1 MLYFIVNPNAGG
13 GKGAR
18 VWKAVESYLNKQH
31 LQYHAAFTSVPGDA
45 KRMARELTET
55 CREERCIIAVGGDGT
70 INEVADG
77 LSFNCPVVLGFLP
90 AGSGNDLGRGLGLP
104 VNTKQLLDH
113 LFYKGKV
120 RAYDYGVVSCG
131 CTECRNRRFLVSSG
145 VGFDAAVC
153 QKLISSRKAGGR
165 GNFRFGKLSYLAAGV
180 YEFLRAKPVR
190 GYILLDGTKKV
201 EFNHILFISAHIHP
215 SEGGGFKFAPQAD
228 PQDGKLAICVVSS
241 KNKFRLIP
249 TLLDARRHFSDTC
262 RGVRF
267 YECREA
273 HIHMEQPLAVHTD
286 GETCRQQTDIDV
298 RCVEKQLRILS

>member
-13 GKGAR
+13 GRGIR
-18 VWKAVESYLNKQH
+18 VWNAAEAYLNKRH
-31 LQYHAAFTSVPGDA
+31 LQHHVSFTSASGDA
-45 KRMARELTET
+45 KRMAQELTKD

-70 INEVADG
+70 MNEVADG

-90 AGSGNDLGRGLGLP
+90 AGSGNDLGRGLRLP
-104 VNTKQLLDH
+104 VNTRQLLDH
-113 LFYKGKV
+113 LFYEGEV
-120 RAYDYGVVSCG
+120 RTYDYGVVSCG

-153 QKLISSRKAGGR
+153 QKLLASRETNGKKK
-165 GNFRFGKLSYLAAGV
+165 FRFRRLSYLAAGV
-180 YEFLRAKPVR
+180 CEFLRAKPVR

-215 SEGGGFKFAPQAD
+215 SEGGGFQFAPQAD
-228 PQDGKLAICVVSS
+228 PQDGKLAVCVVSS

-249 TLLDARRHFSDTC
+249 ALLNARRHFSDAC
-262 RGVRF
+262 GGVRF

-273 HIHMEQPLAVHTD
+273 HIHTERPLAVHTD

-298 RCVEKQLRILS
+298 RCVEKQLRILT